1 MMSAGELVAG
11 FAARELSPVEVLQDC
26 EARID
31 PRLGAFQALC
41 LERARAEARAAEAA
55 WAAGAPTG
63 PLCGVP
69 LAVKDLI
76 DTAGVETARGSAIFA
91 GFVPAA
97 DAECVRRA
105 RAAGAI
111 VMGKTTTHEFAWGM
125 SMAGAEGEPLTRNP
139 RDPERMT
146 GGSSGG
152 SAVAVA
158 SGAAPLAL
166 GTDTGG
172 SIRLPAGWCGIHGF
186 KPTHGRLSLDGVW
199 PLAPALDHVG
209 PMAATAADCALL
221 FEVLGGGGGPDAA
234 ARGKARGPARPGGAN
249 EAASPPSTRV
259 AGSEVLPDGAV
270 AAEVYRVLML
280 SEALGVHRAAG
291 LWPARAH
298 EYTPA
303 VLERLRIAETV
314 TDEERAWARRELDGM
329 RAHMD
334 AVFAEHD
341 LVRSPVAA
349 TGPPRFDEH
358 VDPRDVAAPHVVLQD
373 LLGLPALALPDGT
386 QLTGPRGADA
396 RVLAAAPAA

>member
-1 MMSAGELVAG
+1 VIASTGELLAG
-11 FAARELSPVEVLQDC
+11 FAARELSPVEALEDC

-41 LERARAEARAAEAA
+41 LERARSEARAAEAA
-55 WAAGAPTG
+55 WAGDEPTG

-76 DTAGVETARGSAIFA
+76 DTADVETARGSAIFA
-91 GFVPAA
+91 GNVPTT
-97 DAECVRRA
+97 DAECVRRV

-125 SMAGAEGEPLTRNP
+125 SMAGPDGAPLTRNP
-139 RDPERMT
+139 RDPDRMT

-158 SGAAPLAL
+158 CGASPLAL

-172 SIRLPAGWCGIHGF
+172 SIRLPASWCGIYGF
-186 KPTHGRLSLDGVW
+186 KPTHGRLSVDGVW
-199 PLAPALDHVG
+199 PLAPTLDHVG

-221 FEVLGGGGGPDAA
+221 FAVLDGSAPVA
-234 ARGKARGPARPGGAN
+234 PGG
-249 EAASPPSTRV
+249 ELRV

-270 AAEVYRVLML
+270 AAEIYRVHML
-280 SEALGVHRAAG
+280 SEALCVHRAAG
-291 LWPARAH
+291 LWPTRAG

-314 TDEERAWARRELDGM
+314 TDDERAWARAELDAM
-329 RAHMD
+329 RAHMA
-334 AVFAEHD
+334 AVFAEYD
-341 LVRSPVAA
+341 LVRSRVAS
-349 TGPPRFDEH
+349 TGPPRFAEG
-358 VDPRDVAAPHVVLQD
+358 VDPRDVAAAHVVLQD
-373 LLGLPALALPDGT
+373 LLGLPSLALPDGT
-386 QLTGPRGADA
+386 QLTGPRDADE
-396 RVLAAAPAA
+396 RVLAAVLT

>member
-1 MMSAGELVAG
+1 VILPAGELLAG
-11 FAARELSPVEVLQDC
+11 FAARELSPVEILEAC

-41 LERARAEARAAEAA
+41 LERARDEARAAERA
-55 WAAGAPTG
+55 WARGEPSG

-91 GFVPAA
+91 GFVPDA
-97 DAECVRRA
+97 DAECVRLA

-111 VMGKTTTHEFAWGM
+111 VIGKTTTHEFAWGM
-125 SMAGAEGEPLTRNP
+125 SMAGRAGEPLTRNP

-158 SGAAPLAL
+158 CGAAPLAL

-186 KPTHGRLSLDGVW
+186 KPTHGLLSVDGVW
-199 PLAPALDHVG
+199 PLAPSLDHVG

-221 FEVLGGGGGPDAA
+221 FEVLGGPVPQGSGPP
-234 ARGKARGPARPGGAN
+234 RV
-249 EAASPPSTRV
+249 AASD
-259 AGSEVLPDGAV
+259 VLPDGDV

-280 SEALGVHRAAG
+280 SEALETHRAAG
-291 LWPARAH
+291 LWPARAGD
-298 EYTPA
+298 YTPA
-303 VLERLRIAETV
+303 VLDRIRLAEAV
-314 TDEERAWARRELDGM
+314 TDDERAWARGELERM

-334 AVFAEHD
+334 AVFAECD

-349 TGPPRFDEH
+349 TGPPRFSEG
-358 VDPRDVAAPHVVLQD
+358 VDPRDVAARHVVLQD

-396 RVLAAAPAA
+396 AVLAAAL